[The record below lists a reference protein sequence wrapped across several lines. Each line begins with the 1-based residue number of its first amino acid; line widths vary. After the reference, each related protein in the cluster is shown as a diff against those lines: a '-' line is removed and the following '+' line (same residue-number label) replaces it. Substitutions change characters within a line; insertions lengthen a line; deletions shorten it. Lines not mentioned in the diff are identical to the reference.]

1 MKAHSL
7 FLAFGILGVASYALL
22 ASRPPQSEGKGPA
35 PAGSNLHMKFPEA
48 YSSKPAPPPVNRK
61 GVVHPG
67 DGKDEADERLRQA
80 IARHLTGVNVIPP
93 KRAAN
98 FAGVNPRVKIARWIG
113 TILEAHE
120 EADGWSASVKF
131 HPDCENAVTLAATSV
146 EKLRMAN
153 GVLTTQ
159 EVKLEGSPTDFIQD

>member
-1 MKAHSL
+1 MKSYGL
-7 FLAFGILGVASYALL
+7 ILAFCVLGIASFALFV
-22 ASRPPQSEGKGPA
+22 SRPSQSTDHGPNDKWTHYE
-35 PAGSNLHMKFPEA
+35 SVDSFHL
-48 YSSKPAPPPVNRK
+48 KPPSPPIDRK

-67 DGKDEADERLRQA
+67 DGKDEADEQLRQT
-80 IARHLTGVNVIPP
+80 IARHLTGVNAIPP
-93 KRAAN
+93 ERAAN

-120 EADGWSASVKF
+120 EADGWSAAVKF
-131 HPDCENAVTLAATSV
+131 HPDCENAVTLAAISV

-159 EVKLEGSPTDFIQD
+159 EVKLEGSPADFIQD